1 MSTTGTAEAGLVGK
15 QHAIIDMK
23 QTFFRPVLISY
34 SAACRYQSRCPFT
47 CNHKERARRKLRTT
61 YCLEKRWEEEEEEE
75 EEEEDPRSCR
85 WALVTAVA
93 MLVDKVVA
101 AVANGDSRLTKSTT
115 RGKTDRDVGVARWLI
130 GSLKRGSRCLSQ
142 YRQIITRNGVF
153 VCDYGIDPQ
162 LDYFQVLEEARRHS
176 KRGDQ
181 RPLDYLHFKLQKPIS
196 KDDVKS
202 KNHRRGWWKSAL
214 AFWRRPEQRRA
225 ARGPYAHRAAV
236 SGPLYT
242 TESGGVGRRTCRPI
256 SGRLTATEFGAE
268 AAGLAY
274 LSLRELNQVDS
285 RFVGLCFL
293 VLHLSAKARFPASNR
308 KGEGFRRQKERQKSD
323 GMHADG
329 RSALNRSTRQRCF
342 LGFLS
347 GELRQ
352 SYVRRASPSAF
363 RVGAR
368 YEGVGMEVVETHLV

>member
-1 MSTTGTAEAGLVGK
+1 MSTTGTAEAGPVGK

-34 SAACRYQSRCPFT
+34 SAACRYQSRCP
-47 CNHKERARRKLRTT
+47 
-61 YCLEKRWEEEEEEE
+61 
-75 EEEEDPRSCR
+75 
-85 WALVTAVA
+85 
-93 MLVDKVVA
+93 
-101 AVANGDSRLTKSTT
+101 
-115 RGKTDRDVGVARWLI
+115 
-130 GSLKRGSRCLSQ
+130 
-142 YRQIITRNGVF
+142 
-153 VCDYGIDPQ
+153 
-162 LDYFQVLEEARRHS
+162 VLEEARRHS

-181 RPLDYLHFKLQKPIS
+181 RPLDYLHFKLRKPIS

-214 AFWRRPEQRRA
+214 AFWRRRA

-268 AAGLAY
+268 EAGLAY

-329 RSALNRSTRQRCF
+329 RPALNR
-342 LGFLS
+342 S

-368 YEGVGMEVVETHLV
+368 CWLQFWMDLFPWPLMPCLLP